1 MNLLQSLTATATSA
15 IALALLTGCAA
26 TIDQSGIE
34 QRTAQAIGRSAGQ
47 FSITDRSEETGGR
60 INYTVTTRDGATY
73 RCYLYGATG
82 FQRAMS
88 FGQTPHSD
96 AICTAMVG
104 SGQGPAGTAAPQA
117 PAAGM
122 AAPGAGA
129 NRSGAKECN
138 ALLRTAGRC

>member
-1 MNLLQSLTATATSA
+1 MNIRTFAATSA
-15 IALALLTGCAA
+15 ITTAVLLISGCAA

-34 QRTAQAIGRSAGQ
+34 QRTAQAIGRAAGQ
-47 FSITDRSEETGGR
+47 FSIADRTEETGGR
-60 INYTVTTRDGATY
+60 INYTVNTRDGATY

-96 AICTAMVG
+96 AICTAMV
-104 SGQGPAGTAAPQA
+104 SGQGAGTGASQQA
-117 PAAGM
+117 PAAGTT
-122 AAPGAGA
+122 APSPGNNRGA
-129 NRSGAKECN
+129 AKECN